1 MMKLQMLK
9 CALRSIAAIRESKVL
24 TGRSL
29 ACLAREIEQGL
40 TLAIYLGIS
49 DSTITG
55 MGFDALANG
64 QNLVDITYRILL
76 LWKRRSH
83 HYKNK
88 QADLLA
94 DALNDMGRSDVAAV
108 IMDHHRQNIE
118 LTPNCFV
125 AGAWCSGF
133 RVAWVH
139 GWCRRVQP
147 LGTEPSR
154 VAALGETCCGF
165 GRLCRIS
172 GQWKCHL
179 LVTTQQERSHRYFVG
194 DT

>member
-1 MMKLQMLK
+1 MVLYPMMKLYMLT
-9 CALRSIAAIRESKVL
+9 CALRSVTAIRESKVL

-76 LWKRRSH
+76 LWKRRSN
-83 HYKNK
+83 HYKNR
-88 QADLLA
+88 QVDMLA

-108 IMDHHRQNIE
+108 IMDRHRQNIE

-125 AGAWCSGF
+125 ADA
-133 RVAWVH
+133 
-139 GWCRRVQP
+139 
-147 LGTEPSR
+147 
-154 VAALGETCCGF
+154 
-165 GRLCRIS
+165 
-172 GQWKCHL
+172 
-179 LVTTQQERSHRYFVG
+179 
-194 DT
+194 